1 MARKKM
7 VYEARK
13 ISKEKWGLFVK
24 GTDICYGVSIGKC
37 AEGNVRLS
45 AKRINDSSREDS
57 VETDEEKNEHL

>member
-13 ISKEKWGLFVK
+13 ISKEKWGLFVR
-24 GTDICYGVSIGKC
+24 GTNICYGVSTGKC
-37 AEGNVRLS
+37 AEGNTRLS
-45 AKRINDSSREDS
+45 AKRINDNSREDS